1 MPRRSRSQIEFE
13 ALQGPHLVEPAF
25 DPPPADPPPAPAP
38 EHLSVAMKNW
48 WRDVTTEFV
57 LQPHHLLLLEAAC
70 DAWDRT
76 VQARESIRRGGLSV
90 PTGSGG
96 TKKNPAVDVE
106 RDARA
111 QFITALRTLDLDVE
125 TPKTDKLQWRP
136 PALRS
141 NRTG

>member
-1 MPRRSRSQIEFE
+1 MR
-13 ALQGPHLVEPAF
+13 A
-25 DPPPADPPPAPAP
+25 
-38 EHLSVAMKNW
+38 W
-48 WRDVTTEFV
+48 WKTVTTTFV
-57 LQPHHLLLLEAAC
+57 LEAHHLLLLETAA

-76 VQARESIRRGGLSV
+76 VQARTAVQREGLSV

-125 TPKTDKLQWRP
+125 MPSRDKHSWRP

>member
-1 MPRRSRSQIEFE
+1 MPRRSRAEREFE
-13 ALQGPHLVEPAF
+13 AHLVEPAF
-25 DPPPADPPPAPAP
+25 EPEPLPAPAP
-38 EHLSVAMKNW
+38 EHLSPAMRKW
-48 WRDVTTEFV
+48 WTTVTHTFV
-57 LQPHHLLLLEAAC
+57 LEHHHLLLLEAAC

-76 VQARESIRRGGLSV
+76 VQARETLRREGLSV
-90 PTGSGG
+90 PTGTGG
-96 TKKNPAVDVE
+96 TKKNPAVDIE